1 MRVQLGGGSDQR
13 TTLHRNAL
21 EHAYLNTYSPATS
34 VSRVPSVVGMSATS
48 EVHVVQIHQQP
59 QPYRPTD
66 YNCNRAPNDRNY
78 ESFDIIEPI
87 ETVSLSSAST
97 ETYRDDFGEYV
108 TYVSE
113 KKSYDCVQT
122 CFFVLP
128 LCILCGA
135 VLICLL
141 LLALHPW
148 L

>member
-1 MRVQLGGGSDQR
+1 
-13 TTLHRNAL
+13 
-21 EHAYLNTYSPATS
+21 
-34 VSRVPSVVGMSATS
+34 MSATS
-48 EVHVVQIHQQP
+48 EIHVVQIHQPP
-59 QPYRPTD
+59 QSYRPTD
-66 YNCNRAPNDRNY
+66 YNHNRAPNDRNY
-78 ESFDIIEPI
+78 EPFDLI

-97 ETYRDDFGEYV
+97 ETYRGDFSDYITYV
-108 TYVSE
+108 TK

-128 LCILCGA
+128 LCILSGA